1 MGTVVEDI
9 KDKLDIVEVIR
20 SYIAVLPAGR
30 NFKAC
35 CPFHKEKTPSFMISP
50 ERRSWHCFGGCN
62 EGGDMISFVMKYENI
77 EFYDALKL
85 LAERAG
91 IDPARLR
98 SGSSEYKKY
107 DALYAAQEAT
117 VAFFRANIS
126 EEIMAYALE
135 RGLTRETIAELQIGY
150 APPSSDLLLR
160 H

>member
-98 SGSSEYKKY
+98 SGGISISAKCKVQPVSTRSS
-107 DALYAAQEAT
+107 
-117 VAFFRANIS
+117 
-126 EEIMAYALE
+126 
-135 RGLTRETIAELQIGY
+135 RGGRDYGVCLG
-150 APPSSDLLLR
+150 
-160 H
+160 